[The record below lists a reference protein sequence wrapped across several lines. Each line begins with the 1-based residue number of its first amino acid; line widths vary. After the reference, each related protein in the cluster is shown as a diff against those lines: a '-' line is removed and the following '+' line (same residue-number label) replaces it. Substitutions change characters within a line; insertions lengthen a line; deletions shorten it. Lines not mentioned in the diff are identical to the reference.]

1 MQERFDLKGLND
13 VEVIASREK
22 YGSNILS
29 DHIENGFIV
38 ALKSLLKE
46 PMILL
51 LLTAS
56 VIYYLAGN
64 KGDALFMA
72 SAIIFVA
79 AISLFQDR
87 RSRGAL
93 RQLKDLTAP
102 ECKVIRSGKTNS
114 LKIREL
120 VVGDYIIVEEGGSVP
135 ADGIIIHSNDFSVN
149 ESMLTGESLP
159 IFKSETQKDNLVFMG
174 TIVTGGL
181 AIVTVN
187 AVGNA
192 TRLGKIGKS
201 LEDIDEERSPL
212 EVQIND
218 FVKKMVIAGALVF
231 IMVWAINYA
240 HTYSVLGSM
249 LKALTLAMSI
259 LPEEI
264 PVAFTTFMALG
275 AWRLMKLGIVVKQM
289 KTVEALGGATIICTD
304 KTGTITE
311 NKMELAKLYVPGAPD
326 VSDVSNHLS
335 NYELELIRY
344 GMWASEPIP
353 FDPMEIALHDA
364 YKKTRL
370 SDERPLFKMIHEY
383 PLDGRPPMM
392 THIFENKEGK
402 RIIAAKGGP
411 EAIMRLSGLTEKE
424 ISKVQRMVNRLSEDG
439 FRVLAVGEAV
449 FEGTIFPD
457 KQQQFRFRLMGLLA
471 FYDPPKQNIQRVFE
485 QFYAAGIDV
494 KIVTG
499 DYAATTAA
507 IARQVGFKGC
517 APILSGDDILSL
529 NDQALPVKAE
539 NCHIFA
545 RMFPEAKLKLV
556 NALKAKNEVV
566 AMMGDG
572 VNDAPALK
580 AANIGI
586 AMGKKGTEVARR
598 AAALVLLDDDF
609 SKMPEAIAMGRKIYA
624 NLKKAIQYI
633 ISIHIPIILIVF
645 VPLALGWKYPNI
657 FSPVH
662 IIFLELIMGPTCSI
676 VYENE
681 PMEKNTMLQKPRS
694 FTNSFF
700 NWRELL
706 TSITQGLVITTAALL
721 VYQFAVSSNF
731 SQSVVRTMVFC
742 VIIGANITLTLVN
755 RSFYYS
761 IFTTLRYKNN
771 LLGFVILATTTI
783 TAMLI
788 YVKPVASFLGFEA
801 LSFRDLAFALL
812 AGLLSVIWYE
822 LIKLRKRR
830 MVVHKRSF

>member
-1 MQERFDLKGLND
+1 MKGLND

-93 RQLKDLTAP
+93 KQLKDLTAP

-120 VVGDYIIVEEGGSVP
+120 VVGDYIIVEEGGPVP

-181 AIVTVN
+181 AIATVN

-201 LEDIDEERSPL
+201 LEDIDEQRSPL

-275 AWRLMKLGIVVKQM
+275 AWRLMKIGIVVKQM

-471 FYDPPKQNIQRVFE
+471 FYDPPKQNIQKVFE

-517 APILSGDDILSL
+517 GPILSGDDILSL

-539 NCHIFA
+539 NCHIFT

-556 NALKAKNEVV
+556 NALKGKNEVV

-706 TSITQGLVITTAALL
+706 TSITQGLVITMAALL
-721 VYQFAVSSNF
+721 VYQFAVSFNF
-731 SQSVVRTMVFC
+731 SQSLVRTMVFC

-801 LSFRDLAFALL
+801 LSFRDLAFAVLT
-812 AGLLSVIWYE
+812 GLLSVIWYE

-830 MVVHKRSF
+830 MMVHTRSF

>member
-181 AIVTVN
+181 AIATVN

-201 LEDIDEERSPL
+201 LEDIDEQRSPL

-264 PVAFTTFMALG
+264 PVAFTIFMALG
-275 AWRLMKLGIVVKQM
+275 AWRLMKIGIVVKEM

-411 EAIMRLSGLTEKE
+411 EAIMRLSGLTEIE
-424 ISKVQRMVNRLSEDG
+424 ISQVQQMVNRLSEDG

-499 DYAATTAA
+499 DYAATTVA

-517 APILSGDDILSL
+517 GPILSGDDILSL

-812 AGLLSVIWYE
+812 AALLSVIWYE

-830 MVVHKRSF
+830 MVIHKRSF